1 MGEAAQGSPRE
12 ARLLTCQGAP
22 ANRGPEEMPD
32 HLQVGA
38 SGTVDRDIPTPLCLL
53 SPLARE
59 PEHIEQGSATLAG
72 ILDRGCPVR
81 QTGLTTRQGGD
92 MHNTATTTRPR
103 ILRDLYANMAFL
115 ALLINEISA
124 LPPEVLDALMPRPVF
139 TIVID
144 IIEVEDS

>member
-1 MGEAAQGSPRE
+1 
-12 ARLLTCQGAP
+12 
-22 ANRGPEEMPD
+22 
-32 HLQVGA
+32 
-38 SGTVDRDIPTPLCLL
+38 
-53 SPLARE
+53 
-59 PEHIEQGSATLAG
+59 
-72 ILDRGCPVR
+72 
-81 QTGLTTRQGGD
+81 